1 VDSPGWIV
9 ICEPKVKSFRET
21 LSPEEAEL
29 FNECLMQLCRNP
41 YVDGIRKIKLPV
53 RTPIVSLMY
62 RGDDFV
68 IIYYPTQ
75 VTKPFQAR
83 KITVLKAMR
92 VRDLNEDSTL
102 LKR

>member
-1 VDSPGWIV
+1 VDSPAWIV
-9 ICEPKVKSFRET
+9 ICVPKVNSFRQT

-41 YVDGIRKIKLPV
+41 HVDGIRKIKLPV
-53 RTPIVSLMY
+53 GTPIVSLMY

-68 IIYYPTQ
+68 LIYYPTQ

-92 VRDLNEDSTL
+92 ARDLD
-102 LKR
+102 